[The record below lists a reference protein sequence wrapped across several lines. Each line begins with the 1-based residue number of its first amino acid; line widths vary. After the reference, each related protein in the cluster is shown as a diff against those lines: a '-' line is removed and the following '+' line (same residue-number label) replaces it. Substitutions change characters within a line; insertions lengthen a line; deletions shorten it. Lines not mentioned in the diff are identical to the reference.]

1 MLVLYFSGTH
11 NLEVEGCPVQA
22 VVDTGADDHLERP
35 AAPNQP
41 DEQEAGRGMA
51 AYLSDSKCQ
60 GVWSCGSG
68 RSQLTITA
76 EAQLQFTL
84 DDHEVTIPV
93 FVAIPRE

>member
-1 MLVLYFSGTH
+1 MPRSSCSGYWSSV
-11 NLEVEGCPVQA
+11 N
-22 VVDTGADDHLERP
+22 DHLERP

-41 DEQEAGRGMA
+41 DKQGRGMA

-60 GVWSCGSG
+60 VVWSCGSG
-68 RSQLTITA
+68 HSQLTITA

-84 DDHEVTIPV
+84 ADHEVMIPV